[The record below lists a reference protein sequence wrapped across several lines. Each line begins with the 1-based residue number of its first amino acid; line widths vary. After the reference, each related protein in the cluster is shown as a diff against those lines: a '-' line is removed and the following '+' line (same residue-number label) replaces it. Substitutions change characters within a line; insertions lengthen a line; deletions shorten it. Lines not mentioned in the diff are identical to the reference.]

1 MKKLISLALALV
13 MILSLATVAFADDG
27 EEPAD
32 PVEGNPNNGI
42 TLTKTFTN
50 TNSGFGGKLPDSKF
64 YFTTTFK
71 SYTNEEGLI
80 STSLDPTPALTVG
93 TAETV
98 GSETKYFVAY
108 TNSATSPN
116 TATSATINIPVNFNL
131 DDFSVGTY
139 VYLIEETNSNDAGV
153 TYDSAD
159 MTLTMQVF
167 SDADGEK
174 TCNITTKQGTSKD
187 TDFTNSYAA
196 GKLQVKKVLAGNSVD
211 PTKKFDFNVTFAS
224 TQNFTPAID
233 ATVSTGVT
241 AGTWNETGL
250 VYTVSL
256 GHNDT
261 VTFSN
266 IPAGVTYTVEE
277 TTVTGYT
284 AEYTYSNTN
293 TTKAITGGA
302 QDTVTVTNTNN
313 TTINTGVILESAPYI
328 LLLALAA
335 AGMFLLLTKKRSR
348 EY

>member
-27 EEPAD
+27 DTPVAPA
-32 PVEGNPNNGI
+32 EPNNGI

-50 TNSGFGGKLPDSKF
+50 TNSNFGGKLPDSKF
-64 YFTTTFK
+64 YFTTTLR
-71 SYTNEEGLI
+71 SYTNEEGQE
-80 STSLDPTPALTVG
+80 STSVTNPPALTVG

-98 GSETKYFVAY
+98 DGVTKYYVAY
-108 TNSATSPN
+108 NNSDMTPN
-116 TATSATINIPVNFNL
+116 TATSAIIDIPVNFIL

-139 VYLIEETNSNDAGV
+139 EYVINETNSNVAGI
-153 TYDSAD
+153 TYDAA
-159 MTLTMQVF
+159 MTLTMQVLCG
-167 SDADGEK
+167 ADGEK
-174 TCNITTKQGTSKD
+174 SCNITTSQGGEKD

-196 GKLQVKKVLAGNSVD
+196 GQLQVKKVLAGNSVD
-211 PTKKFDFNVTFAS
+211 PTKKFVFTVTFAS
-224 TQNFTPAID
+224 TKTFNPAID
-233 ATVSTGVT
+233 AAVSTGVT
-241 AGTWNETGL
+241 PGSWDETRL

-266 IPAGVTYTVEE
+266 IPAGVTYTVAESE
-277 TTVTGYT
+277 VQGYT
-284 AEYTYSNTN
+284 AKYEYSNSG
-293 TTKAITGGA
+293 KAITGGT

-313 TTINTGVILESAPYI
+313 KTINTGVILESAPYI

>member
-27 EEPAD
+27 DTPVAPA
-32 PVEGNPNNGI
+32 EPNNGI

-50 TNSGFGGKLPDSKF
+50 TNSNFGGKLPDSKF
-64 YFTTTFK
+64 YFTTTFR
-71 SYTNEEGLI
+71 SYINEEGV
-80 STSLDPTPALTVG
+80 TSVFMTNPPALTVG

-98 GSETKYFVAY
+98 DGV
-108 TNSATSPN
+108 TNYYVEYKNTTATPN
-116 TATSATINIPVNFNL
+116 TVASATIAIPVNFDL
-131 DDFSVGTY
+131 DEFSVGTY
-139 VYLIEETNSNDAGV
+139 EYVITETNSNVAGI
-153 TYDSAD
+153 TYDSAA

-167 SDADGEK
+167 SDSEGNK
-174 TCNITTKQGTSKD
+174 TCNITTKQGTEKD
-187 TDFTNSYAA
+187 TEFTNSYAA

-211 PTKKFDFNVTFAS
+211 PTKKFVFTVTFAS
-224 TQNFTPAID
+224 TKTFNPAID
-233 ATVSTGVT
+233 AAVSTGVT
-241 AGTWNETGL
+241 PGFWDETGL

-266 IPAGVTYTVEE
+266 IPAGVTYTVAESE
-277 TTVTGYT
+277 VQGYT
-284 AEYTYSNTN
+284 AKYEYSNSG
-293 TTKAITGGA
+293 KAITGGT

-313 TTINTGVILESAPYI
+313 KTINTGVILESAPYI

>member
-27 EEPAD
+27 DTPVAPAEPND
-32 PVEGNPNNGI
+32 GI

-50 TNSGFGGKLPDSKF
+50 TNSNFGGKLPDSKF
-64 YFTTTFK
+64 YFTTSFG
-71 SYTNEEGLI
+71 SYTNEEGV
-80 STSLDPTPALTVG
+80 TSVTMTNPPALTVG

-98 GSETKYFVAY
+98 DGVTKYYVEY
-108 TNSATSPN
+108 KNTTATPN
-116 TATSATINIPVNFNL
+116 TGASATIDIPVNFDL
-131 DDFSVGTY
+131 DEFSVGTY
-139 VYLIEETNSNDAGV
+139 EYVITETNSNVAGIS
-153 TYDSAD
+153 YDSAA

-167 SDADGEK
+167 SGPDGEK
-174 TCNITTKQGTSKD
+174 TCNITTEQGTEKD
-187 TDFTNSYAA
+187 TEFTNSYAA

-211 PTKKFDFNVTFAS
+211 PNKKFTFTVTFAS
-224 TQNFTPAID
+224 DKTFTPAIE
-233 ATVSTGVT
+233 ATVSDGAT
-241 AGTWNETGL
+241 AGSWASDKK

-266 IPAGVTYTVEE
+266 IPAGVTYTVAESE
-277 TTVTGYT
+277 VQGYT
-284 AEYTYSNTN
+284 AKYEYSNSG
-293 TTKAITGGA
+293 KAIAGNV

-313 TTINTGVILESAPYI
+313 TEINTGVILESAPYI

>member
-50 TNSGFGGKLPDSKF
+50 TNSNFGGKLPDSKF

-71 SYTNEEGLI
+71 SYTNEEGQS
-80 STSLDPTPALTVG
+80 STTLDPTPALTVG

-98 GSETKYFVAY
+98 GNETKYFVAY
-108 TNSATSPN
+108 TNSTTSPN
-116 TATSATINIPVNFNL
+116 TGASATIDIPVNFNL
-131 DDFSVGTY
+131 ADFSVGTY
-139 VYLIEETNSNDAGV
+139 EYIINETDSNDAGV
-153 TYDSAD
+153 TYDSAA

-167 SDADGEK
+167 SDAAGEK
-174 TCNITTKQGTSKD
+174 TCHIITKQGTTKD
-187 TDFTNSYAA
+187 IEFTNSYAA

-211 PTKKFDFNVTFAS
+211 PTKKFDFTVTFAS
-224 TQNFTPAID
+224 TKNFTPAIEATTSD
-233 ATVSTGVT
+233 AN
-241 AGTWNETGL
+241 AGGSFDDTGL

-277 TTVTGYT
+277 TTVAGYT
-284 AEYTYSNTN
+284 ASYAYSNTN
-293 TTKAITGGA
+293 TPKAITGGA

-313 TTINTGVILESAPYI
+313 TDINTGVILESAPYI